1 MVAFAESFAPEKP
14 AAEPKTRVWDF
25 FGPDVGRVGES
36 ASQAVDRV
44 GETGLLGY
52 DSRRAPSLEEGVT
65 RAAPPLQHQSV
76 TKPRIRM
83 SN

>member
-52 DSRRAPSLEEGVT
+52 DSRRAPSLGGSNQSGT
-65 RAAPPLQHQSV
+65 AAATPKCNHI
-76 TKPRIRM
+76 T
-83 SN
+83 NT